1 MELKDEVSDLKKAIE
16 IKDQK
21 LKDFTAEEED
31 RLKSILELNKE
42 NETLKHSL
50 EESADKEVDQKTLI
64 DNLKKSNENLKD
76 TLTKMNHKTANN
88 QIKYLELMVKFEG
101 LTKSIEESL

>member
-1 MELKDEVSDLKKAIE
+1 M
-16 IKDQK
+16 
-21 LKDFTAEEED
+21 
-31 RLKSILELNKE
+31 
-42 NETLKHSL
+42 
-50 EESADKEVDQKTLI
+50 EESAAKEIVQKTLI

-76 TLTKMNHKTANN
+76 TLTKMNHKAANN